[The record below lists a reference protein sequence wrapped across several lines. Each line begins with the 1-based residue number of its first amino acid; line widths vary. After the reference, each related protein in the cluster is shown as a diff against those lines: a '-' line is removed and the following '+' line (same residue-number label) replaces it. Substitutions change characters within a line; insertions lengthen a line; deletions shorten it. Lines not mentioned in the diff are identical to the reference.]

1 MKKLIIIL
9 TLLSVS
15 RMHDQSVLLRDGS
28 VLLVGGRTSPIHMCT
43 QLLKIEF
50 IVEGQQGSK
59 VMCTMCGK
67 EAEVQSDCN
76 EKSCPEELILV
87 EGNSSVECGSDSQV
101 KTSLEDSC
109 AAMDDKDL
117 NSERQTQQSDSER
130 SKSRPESNSHRPSD
144 INENRLLGRN
154 ENGENSGICDVMC
167 VCEGGSEK
175 TGSAGVGGVGRYS
188 GVRMQEVETRGDVP
202 SPRWRHSAVLIHH
215 KGKAKI
221 PIISRKCMFIVLLMI
236 YMYREN

>member
-1 MKKLIIIL
+1 MKKLIVIL

-50 IVEGQQGSK
+50 IGEGQQGSK

-87 EGNSSVECGSDSQV
+87 EGNSLVECGSDSQV
-101 KTSLEDSC
+101 RTSMEDSC

-117 NSERQTQQSDSER
+117 NSERQGQQSDCER
-130 SKSRPESNSHRPSD
+130 PKSRPETNSHRPSD
-144 INENRLLGRN
+144 INENRLLDRN

-202 SPRWRHSAVLIHH
+202 SPRWRHAVVLIHH

-221 PIISRKCMFIVLLMI
+221 PIISRKCMFIVHFI
-236 YMYREN
+236 VYREN

>member
-1 MKKLIIIL
+1 MKILIVIL

-15 RMHDQSVLLRDGS
+15 RMHDQSVLLRNGS

-50 IVEGQQGSK
+50 IREGQQGSK
-59 VMCTMCGK
+59 VMCTKCGK
-67 EAEVQSDCN
+67 EAEVRSDCN

-101 KTSLEDSC
+101 RASMEDSC
-109 AAMDDKDL
+109 AAIDDKDL
-117 NSERQTQQSDSER
+117 NSERQGQQSDSER
-130 SKSRPESNSHRPSD
+130 PKSRPESNSHRPSD

-154 ENGENSGICDVMC
+154 ENGVNRGICDVMC

-188 GVRMQEVETRGDVP
+188 GVRMQVVETRGDVP
-202 SPRWRHSAVLIHH
+202 SPRWRHAVVLIHH

-221 PIISRKCMFIVLLMI
+221 PIISRKCMFIVHFI
-236 YMYREN
+236 VYREN